1 MNNEMAI
8 YAGKEKSF
16 PVLCCPGRRQKSD
29 FVKKCMFLA
38 PKCMDSVSAG
48 CYHYHIEIRAV
59 KSNRS
64 L

>member
-8 YAGKEKSF
+8 YAGKVKSF
-16 PVLCCPGRRQKSD
+16 PVFVLTGQKVKSH
-29 FVKKCMFLA
+29 FVKKCMFLGS
-38 PKCMDSVSAG
+38 KCMDSVSAG

-59 KSNRS
+59 NSNRS